1 MRANYSQRL
10 HRVLE
15 ALDPRATTLDLAPS
29 DLEGFVERLMGSGAG
44 DSPRHWSTV
53 LLGLAKPTGAD

>member
-44 DSPRHWSTV
+44 DSPATGRRCYW
-53 LLGLAKPTGAD
+53 GWQNRPGAD